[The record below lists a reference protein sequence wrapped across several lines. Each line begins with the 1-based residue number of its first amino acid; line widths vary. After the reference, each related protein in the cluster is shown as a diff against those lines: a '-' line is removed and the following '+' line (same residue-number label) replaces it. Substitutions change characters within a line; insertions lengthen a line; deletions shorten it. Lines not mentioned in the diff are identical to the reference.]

1 MILQDLVQDLTWSYQ
16 RSCQDHVKILPW
28 FHQDLVK
35 ILPRF
40 PTWAHTIP
48 SVDSLCLAQFASYY
62 YKEYSTNSETSDAQ
76 PEILTHDAI
85 KLHVQLDTN
94 TDLSSQL
101 PPRIKLIN
109 SNEIMKCWKIRAVV
123 HHHTPNKTNALGI
136 FGRFWNRPY
145 SFGLSTNKARW
156 PCG

>member
-1 MILQDLVQDLTWSYQ
+1 MPELWLRKVYPKTVFVSTGLSEKRVTVAKSQTELDALDDDSTDIYKSNIIERY
-16 RSCQDHVKILPW
+16 RMRP
-28 FHQDLVK
+28 
-35 ILPRF
+35 
-40 PTWAHTIP
+40 HTIP

-85 KLHVQLDTN
+85 ELHVQLDTN

-109 SNEIMKCWKIRAVV
+109 SNEIMKCRKIRAVV
-123 HHHTPNKTNALGI
+123 
-136 FGRFWNRPY
+136 R
-145 SFGLSTNKARW
+145 
-156 PCG
+156 